1 MTLINRFP
9 SWRVKVDENFW
20 SFANASSIA
29 RDALSLSPLNFD
41 MVVTGYRLIIVP
53 SGPRPVGRP
62 CLVSLP
68 LLFFSSLVPCLRVVE
83 AFLFTGTV
91 RAIFCRSSVGRTLAP
106 RVEGHRF
113 DSCRPFCF
121 ILAACAGLGLTLPSY
136 TLILQ
141 SRVNQYIQWYQ

>member
-1 MTLINRFP
+1 MTLIHLFP

-68 LLFFSSLVPCLRVVE
+68 LLFFSLLMPHLRVVG
-83 AFLFTGTV
+83 AFL
-91 RAIFCRSSVGRTLAP
+91 
-106 RVEGHRF
+106 
-113 DSCRPFCF
+113 
-121 ILAACAGLGLTLPSY
+121 
-136 TLILQ
+136 
-141 SRVNQYIQWYQ
+141 